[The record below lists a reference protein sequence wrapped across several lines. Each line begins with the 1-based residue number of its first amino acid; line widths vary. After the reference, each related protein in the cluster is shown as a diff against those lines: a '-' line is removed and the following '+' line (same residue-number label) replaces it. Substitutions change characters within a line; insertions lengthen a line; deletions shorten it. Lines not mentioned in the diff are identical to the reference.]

1 MRKILPIIAL
11 VGLALTIFPPLVHL
25 LGDLTL
31 KMTFILMTVG
41 MVVWFAAATPW
52 LGRKDLRPSDTEVQI

>member
-11 VGLALTIFPPLVHL
+11 VGLALTILPPLVHL
-25 LGDLTL
+25 LGSLPL

-41 MVVWFAAATPW
+41 MVVWFGAATPW